1 MKSKRPSSP
10 TARLR
15 QGYVGQARLRAADKA
30 HVWHPF
36 TAMAEWVAG
45 DPVVIASGRREFLVD
60 TEGNRYIDGVS
71 SLWCNLHG
79 HRRREIDKAIRAQ
92 LGHIAHSTLLG
103 LASPPSIELAER
115 LVALAPKGLGRVFY
129 SDSGATAVEVAL
141 KMAYQY
147 WRQCPKPQPRRSKFV
162 NLSLGYHGDTI
173 GAVSVGGIA
182 QFHALYRPLLFETI
196 QAPAPYCYRCPMDA
210 EPATCD
216 MACAAEMERILA
228 DRADQVAAVILEPL
242 VQGAGGM
249 ITHPPGYL
257 KRVAT
262 ACRRHDVLLVCDEVA
277 TGFGRTGRMF
287 ACEHEGVWPDLLC
300 LAKGI
305 SGGYLPLAAT
315 LATERIYEAF
325 LGDPAGPVRP
335 PVLGAGRT
343 FFHGHTYT
351 GNALACAAGLASL
364 EIFEKDRVLNRIGK
378 LAAAMAEHL
387 RPVAEMPH
395 VGEVRQRGLMVGIE
409 LVADRQTRR
418 TYPAEDRR
426 GWRAC
431 LAARKHGVWVRPL
444 GDVVVLMPPYCISD
458 ESLARLVAAVRDGI
472 AEVTE
477 P

>member
-1 MKSKRPSSP
+1 MKPKRPSSP
-10 TARLR
+10 T
-15 QGYVGQARLRAADKA
+15 ARLRAADKA

-45 DPVVIASGRREFLVD
+45 DPVVIASGRREFLID

-71 SLWCNLHG
+71 SLWANLHG
-79 HRRREIDKAIRAQ
+79 HRRREIDKAIRDQ
-92 LGHIAHSTLLG
+92 LGRIAHSTLLG

-141 KMAYQY
+141 KMAFQY
-147 WRQCPKPQPRRSKFV
+147 WRQCPKPQPRRTKFV

-196 QAPAPYCYRCPMDA
+196 QAPAPYCYRCPMDT
-210 EPATCD
+210 EPAACG
-216 MACAAEMERILA
+216 MACAAKMERILA

-257 KRVAT
+257 KRVAA
-262 ACRRHDVLLVCDEVA
+262 ACRRHDVLLICDEVA

-287 ACEHEGVWPDLLC
+287 ACEHEGVRPDLLC

-325 LGDPAGPVRP
+325 LGDPA
-335 PVLGAGRT
+335 AGRT

-364 EIFEKDRVLNRIGK
+364 EIFKKDRVLNRIGQ

-387 RPVAEMPH
+387 KPVAEMPH

-418 TYPAEDRR
+418 TYPAEERR
-426 GWRAC
+426 GWRAF

-444 GDVVVLMPPYCISD
+444 GDVVILMPPYCISD
-458 ESLARLVAAVRDGI
+458 RNLARLVGAVRDGI